1 MAFGR
6 CWGEVPVE
14 EAIEASLEM
23 VMDERFESDFGVV
36 VDTLEMLNLPVA
48 DHVMDMSAHMA
59 RLRKY
64 LSHRVAA
71 VAQGDMATVAE
82 LAAAIISENGPTI
95 QVFSEVEAARAWASD
110 RSESGRDELDAP

>member
-36 VDTLEMLNLPVA
+36 VDTIEMLNLPVA
-48 DHVMDMSAHMA
+48 D
-59 RLRKY
+59 
-64 LSHRVAA
+64 
-71 VAQGDMATVAE
+71 
-82 LAAAIISENGPTI
+82 
-95 QVFSEVEAARAWASD
+95 
-110 RSESGRDELDAP
+110 

>member
-36 VDTLEMLNLPVA
+36 VDTLEMLNLPVRFSESPA
-48 DHVMDMSAHMA
+48 EISGPAPEFGQHTELLLTEELGYSWDEVTE
-59 RLRKY
+59 LRKK
-64 LSHRVAA
+64 RV
-71 VAQGDMATVAE
+71 
-82 LAAAIISENGPTI
+82 I
-95 QVFSEVEAARAWASD
+95 
-110 RSESGRDELDAP
+110 